1 MKIFKYIVLLFAFAI
16 SSGYLQAQNTVLT
29 GVDREA
35 TIEKIR
41 LVYKD
46 LSSLKAN
53 FTQEKHSSM
62 FVEPLIQKGTMSY
75 VSPSSLCWEY
85 TSPQHIVIQFDKG
98 NATMLMDGR
107 KAAPNKAL
115 GELGKLIVRTLN
127 GDNLVT
133 GKEFEVSYEKN
144 GKSQVI
150 VVLKPV
156 NKKMRLVC
164 TQMEVTLDA
173 KTYLADK
180 VVIQEASGDKTEIT
194 FTKKKVNQ

>member
-107 KAAPNKAL
+107 KAAPNKVL
-115 GELGKLIVRTLN
+115 GELGKLIIRTLN
-127 GDNLVT
+127 GDNLH
-133 GKEFEVSYEKN
+133 
-144 GKSQVI
+144 
-150 VVLKPV
+150 
-156 NKKMRLVC
+156 
-164 TQMEVTLDA
+164 A
-173 KTYLADK
+173 
-180 VVIQEASGDKTEIT
+180 
-194 FTKKKVNQ
+194 